1 MLLAIDIGNSNIV
14 LGCIEGK
21 EILHEARI
29 ATDLVKT
36 SDQYCVD
43 VKNVLSLYDIDLKT
57 IEGVIVSS
65 VVPPVL
71 NSFRTAIMKL
81 TGKRPMVVGPG
92 IRTGLNILMDNP
104 AQVGSDLI
112 VAAVAALQEYPA
124 PLIIIDMG
132 TATTISVVD
141 KDKAYIGGCICPGVK
156 ISADALSS
164 RTAQLPGIS
173 LDEPKKAIGRNTV
186 DSMRSGIMMGSAAM
200 LDGMIARMEEELG
213 QKATVLATGG
223 IARFVVPMCRREVVY
238 DRNLLLKGLT
248 ILYYNNRK
256 PD

>member
-1 MLLAIDIGNSNIV
+1 
-14 LGCIEGK
+14 
-21 EILHEARI
+21 
-29 ATDLVKT
+29 
-36 SDQYCVD
+36 
-43 VKNVLSLYDIDLKT
+43 
-57 IEGVIVSS
+57 
-65 VVPPVL
+65 
-71 NSFRTAIMKL
+71 MKL